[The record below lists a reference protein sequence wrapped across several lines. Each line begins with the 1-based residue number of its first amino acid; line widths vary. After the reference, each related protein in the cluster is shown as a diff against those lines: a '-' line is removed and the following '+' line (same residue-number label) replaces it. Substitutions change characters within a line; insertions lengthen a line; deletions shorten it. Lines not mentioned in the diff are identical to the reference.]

1 MSYSV
6 KRPRC
11 KQFFRV
17 MRITTLLLFVFI
29 FCMHA
34 ENSSSQNVNVTIKRS
49 NTELENVLNDI
60 EKQTDYLF
68 IYNKFVNVDR
78 KVSVNL
84 KKASLEEVL
93 ANLFAGTDVKYSV
106 DGSYI
111 LLSAG
116 GTTTT
121 ISLSAQQGK
130 MVSGVITDING
141 EPIIG
146 ANVIEKDSESVGTV
160 TDVDGKFTLALD
172 KPAATLVVSYIGYLT
187 KEVPVGSQS
196 VLKIILSEDT
206 QNLEEVVV
214 IGYGSVKKSD
224 LTGAV
229 GSIQVDKVQ
238 GISVKS
244 VDQMLQ
250 GRTSGL
256 YMVQNSGMPGASST
270 VRIRGGNSIS
280 GGNEPLY
287 IIDGMPVYPS
297 ADASQTALSPLNS
310 IPTSDIE
317 SIEVLKDASAAA
329 IYGSRGSNGVVLVTT
344 KKGTSDKLSVS
355 YDGYVGVQNVSKK
368 LDMMNAYEY
377 AEFVKDARNNA
388 YLSKVPGASAS
399 DPNSVRPK
407 GYMQIATDLFPYLEG
422 VKGLTDTDWQDAIF
436 RTAMTTGHNIS
447 LSGKSNSVNYFV
459 SGNYMKKEGTI
470 IGSDFEKFG
479 GRLNLSGQ
487 HKRLKFGVNFAPSYS
502 VSNSVDASGAGGI
515 VQSALMMPP
524 TFPVYNADGSYNFQ
538 GNGYWRIGTDYEH
551 NEVMNPV
558 AMARLQSNV
567 TDRMSI
573 TGKAYAELELMKGL
587 SYKLSL
593 GGDYYGAHNDKYRQS
608 GLPLKGKD
616 YYDSPSNPIGYSSSS
631 FFFNWLVENQLTY
644 TTTINKKHNI
654 TAILVQSA
662 QKETKKTD
670 NVTAT
675 DYPNDYIQTVNGG
688 TVTKG
693 GSDKTQ
699 WSIASYLARV
709 QYNYEGRY
717 MLSAAIRTDGSSRFG
732 KNNRWGYFPS
742 ASAAW
747 RISDEKFFKNIKEL
761 SFVNDMKIR
770 ASYGVTGNFEIGNYD
785 HLATMSTDNYILG
798 TNGGLLHYGYKP
810 DNIKRDDLSWE
821 KNQMINA
828 GIDLQMF
835 DGYIGFSVD
844 YYNTNTSNMLLYVPV
859 PLLTGYST
867 SLQNLG
873 KVNNR
878 GWELALTSQHTFTNG
893 FGYSFNANYAKN
905 TNEVKELGPGN
916 APIISSGSVGH
927 AYYITEVGKPIGNYY
942 LLVQDGIFAT
952 EEDLKKYPHFDNTE
966 VGDFRFVDVDGDG
979 KLDLDKDRTICG
991 NYMPKFTY
999 GFGGKLW
1006 YAGFD
1011 MDFNFQGVYGNKIL
1025 NLNKRYLD
1033 NMEGNTNG
1041 TKIALDRWKSPENP
1055 GSGSVNKAN
1064 RKQTGYNS
1072 RTSTWHLESGSYL
1085 RLQNLS
1091 LGYTLPRALTQKFK
1105 VEKMRVYVSGQNLF
1119 TITNYS
1125 GYNPEVNARPSKNLT
1140 PGEDYGTYPL
1150 ARTYMFGLNLTL

>member
-1 MSYSV
+1 MAVFAQTVSFGSNKV
-6 KRPRC
+6 
-11 KQFFRV
+11 
-17 MRITTLLLFVFI
+17 TLKSAFEKIEQSSKYKV
-29 FCMHA
+29 A
-34 ENSSSQNVNVTIKRS
+34 YNSSQLDANRTVTLTKKS
-49 NTELENVLNDI
+49 DDVFGMLNQLLKGTNCTYELEGNYIVIKSQHKGKAQSHGKKIKVKGVVKDETGEPVI
-60 EKQTDYLF
+60 GATVMEKG
-68 IYNKFVNVDR
+68 
-78 KVSVNL
+78 S
-84 KKASLEEVL
+84 
-93 ANLFAGTDVKYSV
+93 ANN
-106 DGSYI
+106 
-111 LLSAG
+111 
-116 GTTTT
+116 
-121 ISLSAQQGK
+121 
-130 MVSGVITDING
+130 GVITDLDGNYT
-141 EPIIG
+141 
-146 ANVIEKDSESVGTV
+146 IEIAS
-160 TDVDGKFTLALD
+160 DGLLA
-172 KPAATLVVSYIGYLT
+172 VSYIGC
-187 KEVPVGSQS
+187 KDQEIKVNGREVINVNLADDNK
-196 VLKIILSEDT
+196 VLD
-206 QNLEEVVV
+206 EVVV
-214 IGYGSVKKSD
+214 VGYGVQKKRDVSTAVSSVKAEALANNPASD
-224 LTGAV
+224 FRQALAG
-229 GSIQVDKVQ
+229 K
-238 GISVKS
+238 
-244 VDQMLQ
+244 
-250 GRTSGL
+250 
-256 YMVQNSGMPGASST
+256 MPGVQVTVPSGDPEGSVSIRVRGVST
-270 VRIRGGNSIS
+270 VNAGSD
-280 GGNEPLY
+280 PLY
-287 IIDGMPVYPS
+287 VVDGVPMERGF
-297 ADASQTALSPLNS
+297 ANLN
-310 IPTSDIE
+310 TNDIE
-317 SIEVLKDASAAA
+317 SVEVLKDASAAA

-344 KKGTSDKLSVS
+344 KKGTSDKLSIS
-355 YDGYVGVQNVSKK
+355 YDGYVGIQNVSKK

-377 AEFVKDARNNA
+377 AEFVKDARDNA
-388 YLSKVPGASAS
+388 YLSKVPGGSAS

-407 GYMQIATDLFPYLEG
+407 GNMQIAADFFPYLQG

-436 RTAMTTGHNIS
+436 RTAMTTGHNVS
-447 LSGKSNSVNYFV
+447 LSGKSNSINYFV

-470 IGSDFEKFG
+470 IGSDFEKYG

-502 VSNSVDASGAGGI
+502 VSNTVDASGAGGI

-524 TFPVYNADGSYNFQ
+524 IFPVYNADGSYNYQ
-538 GNGYWRIGTDYEH
+538 GNGYLRIGTDYEH
-551 NEVMNPV
+551 NEVLNPV

-573 TGKAYAELELMKGL
+573 TGKVYAELELMKGL

-608 GLPLKGKD
+608 SLPLKGKD
-616 YYDSPSNPIGYSSSS
+616 YYDSPSNPVGYSSSS

-742 ASAAW
+742 ASVAW
-747 RISDEKFFKNIKEL
+747 RISDEQFFKNVKEL
-761 SFVNDMKIR
+761 SFINDMKIR

-798 TNGGLLHYGYKP
+798 ANGGLLQYGYKP

-867 SLQNLG
+867 SLQNIG

-878 GWELALTSQHTFTNG
+878 GWELALTSQHTFANG

-916 APIISSGSVGH
+916 APIISTGSVGH
-927 AYYITEVGKPIGNYY
+927 AFYKTEVGKPIGNYY

-952 EEDLKKYPHFDNTE
+952 AEDLKKYPHFDNTE

-1041 TKIALDRWKSPENP
+1041 TKIALDRWRSPENP

-1105 VEKMRVYVSGQNLF
+1105 VEKLRVYVSGQNLF
-1119 TITNYS
+1119 TITDYS

>member
-1 MSYSV
+1 MLLYFCGSSIYAQV
-6 KRPRC
+6 KDKLVTISFKNIPLSEAMARIE
-11 KQFFRV
+11 KESGYTFFYDATQV
-17 MRITTLLLFVFI
+17 NSNQKVSLNVS
-29 FCMHA
+29 
-34 ENSSSQNVNVTIKRS
+34 NSSIAEAVKTMLKHTGIQFEITNTQIALIGKKTKKTTGKPIVVRGTVLDENNEPVIGANVVV
-49 NTELENVLNDI
+49 E
-60 EKQTDYLF
+60 
-68 IYNKFVNVDR
+68 
-78 KVSVNL
+78 
-84 KKASLEEVL
+84 
-93 ANLFAGTDVKYSV
+93 
-106 DGSYI
+106 
-111 LLSAG
+111 
-116 GTTTT
+116 GTTT
-121 ISLSAQQGK
+121 
-130 MVSGVITDING
+130 GVITDFNG
-141 EPIIG
+141 EYSLEAPEG
-146 ANVIEKDSESVGTV
+146 ANLQI
-160 TDVDGKFTLALD
+160 
-172 KPAATLVVSYIGYLT
+172 SYIGYTSQTVKAGNKSAVIKL
-187 KEVPVGSQS
+187 KEDSQM
-196 VLKIILSEDT
+196 LS
-206 QNLEEVVV
+206 EVVV
-214 IGYGSVKKSD
+214 VGYGVQKKRDVSTAVSSVKAEALANNPSTDFRQALAGK
-224 LTGAV
+224 
-229 GSIQVDKVQ
+229 
-238 GISVKS
+238 
-244 VDQMLQ
+244 
-250 GRTSGL
+250 
-256 YMVQNSGMPGASST
+256 MPGVQVTVPSGDPEGSVSIRVRGVST
-270 VRIRGGNSIS
+270 VNAGSD
-280 GGNEPLY
+280 PLY
-287 IIDGMPVYPS
+287 VVDGVPMERGF
-297 ADASQTALSPLNS
+297 ANLN
-310 IPTSDIE
+310 TNDIE
-317 SIEVLKDASAAA
+317 SVEVLKDASAAA

-479 GRLNLSGQ
+479 ARMNLSGQ

-616 YYDSPSNPIGYSSSS
+616 YYDSPSNPTGYSSSS

-747 RISDEKFFKNIKEL
+747 RISDEKFFKNVKEL

-798 TNGGLLHYGYKP
+798 TNGGFLQYGYKP

-878 GWELALTSQHTFTNG
+878 GWELALTSQHTFANG

-916 APIISSGSVGH
+916 APIISSGSVAH

>member
-1 MSYSV
+1 MAVFAQTVSFGSNKV
-6 KRPRC
+6 
-11 KQFFRV
+11 
-17 MRITTLLLFVFI
+17 TLKSAFEKIEQSSKYKV
-29 FCMHA
+29 A
-34 ENSSSQNVNVTIKRS
+34 YNSSQLDANRTVTLTKKS
-49 NTELENVLNDI
+49 DDVFGMLNQLLKGTNCTYELEGNYIVIKSQHKGKAQSHGKKIKVKGVVKDETGEPVI
-60 EKQTDYLF
+60 GATVMEKG
-68 IYNKFVNVDR
+68 
-78 KVSVNL
+78 S
-84 KKASLEEVL
+84 
-93 ANLFAGTDVKYSV
+93 ANN
-106 DGSYI
+106 
-111 LLSAG
+111 
-116 GTTTT
+116 
-121 ISLSAQQGK
+121 
-130 MVSGVITDING
+130 GVITDIDDNYT
-141 EPIIG
+141 
-146 ANVIEKDSESVGTV
+146 IEIAS
-160 TDVDGKFTLALD
+160 DGLLA
-172 KPAATLVVSYIGYLT
+172 VSYIGC
-187 KEVPVGSQS
+187 KDQEIKVNGREVINVNLADDNK
-196 VLKIILSEDT
+196 VLD
-206 QNLEEVVV
+206 EVVV
-214 IGYGSVKKSD
+214 VGYGVQKKRDVSTAVSSVKAEALANNPSTDFRQALAGK
-224 LTGAV
+224 
-229 GSIQVDKVQ
+229 
-238 GISVKS
+238 
-244 VDQMLQ
+244 
-250 GRTSGL
+250 
-256 YMVQNSGMPGASST
+256 MPGVQVTVPSGDPEGSVSIRVRGVST
-270 VRIRGGNSIS
+270 VNAGSD
-280 GGNEPLY
+280 PLY
-287 IIDGMPVYPS
+287 VVDGVPMERGF
-297 ADASQTALSPLNS
+297 ANLN
-310 IPTSDIE
+310 TNDIE
-317 SIEVLKDASAAA
+317 SVEVLKDASAAA

-344 KKGTSDKLSVS
+344 KKGTSDKLSIS
-355 YDGYVGVQNVSKK
+355 YDGYVGIQNVSKK

-377 AEFVKDARNNA
+377 AEFVKDARDNA
-388 YLSKVPGASAS
+388 YLSKVPGGSAS

-407 GYMQIATDLFPYLEG
+407 GNMQIAADFFPYLQG

-436 RTAMTTGHNIS
+436 RTAMTTGHNVS
-447 LSGKSNSVNYFV
+447 LSGKSNSINYFV

-470 IGSDFEKFG
+470 IGSDFEKYG

-502 VSNSVDASGAGGI
+502 VSNTVDASGAGGI

-524 TFPVYNADGSYNFQ
+524 IFPVYNADGSYNYQ
-538 GNGYWRIGTDYEH
+538 GNGYLRIGTDYEH
-551 NEVMNPV
+551 NEVLNPV

-573 TGKAYAELELMKGL
+573 TGKVYAELELMKGL

-608 GLPLKGKD
+608 SLPLKGKD
-616 YYDSPSNPIGYSSSS
+616 YYDSPSNPVGYSSSS

-742 ASAAW
+742 ASVAW
-747 RISDEKFFKNIKEL
+747 RISDEQFFKNVKEL
-761 SFVNDMKIR
+761 SFINDMKIR

-798 TNGGLLHYGYKP
+798 ANGGLLQYGYKP

-867 SLQNLG
+867 SLQNIG

-878 GWELALTSQHTFTNG
+878 GWELALTSQHTFANG

-916 APIISSGSVGH
+916 APIISTGSVGH
-927 AYYITEVGKPIGNYY
+927 AFYKTEVGKPIGNYY

-952 EEDLKKYPHFDNTE
+952 VEDLKKYPHFDNTE

-1041 TKIALDRWKSPENP
+1041 TKIALDRWRSPENP

-1105 VEKMRVYVSGQNLF
+1105 VEKLRVYVSGQNLF
-1119 TITNYS
+1119 TITDYS

>member
-1 MSYSV
+1 MAVFAQTVSFGSNKV
-6 KRPRC
+6 
-11 KQFFRV
+11 
-17 MRITTLLLFVFI
+17 TLKSAFEKIEQSSKYKV
-29 FCMHA
+29 A
-34 ENSSSQNVNVTIKRS
+34 YNSSQLDANRTVTLTKKS
-49 NTELENVLNDI
+49 DDVFGMLNQLLKGTNCTYELEGNYIVIKSQHKGKAQSHGKKIKVKGVVKDETGEPVI
-60 EKQTDYLF
+60 GATVMEKG
-68 IYNKFVNVDR
+68 
-78 KVSVNL
+78 S
-84 KKASLEEVL
+84 
-93 ANLFAGTDVKYSV
+93 ANN
-106 DGSYI
+106 
-111 LLSAG
+111 
-116 GTTTT
+116 
-121 ISLSAQQGK
+121 
-130 MVSGVITDING
+130 GVITDIDGNYT
-141 EPIIG
+141 
-146 ANVIEKDSESVGTV
+146 IEIAS
-160 TDVDGKFTLALD
+160 DGLLA
-172 KPAATLVVSYIGYLT
+172 VSYIGC
-187 KEVPVGSQS
+187 KDQEIKVNGREVINVNLADDNK
-196 VLKIILSEDT
+196 VLD
-206 QNLEEVVV
+206 EVVV
-214 IGYGSVKKSD
+214 VGYGVQKKRDVSTAVSSVKAEALANNPSTDFRQALAGK
-224 LTGAV
+224 
-229 GSIQVDKVQ
+229 
-238 GISVKS
+238 
-244 VDQMLQ
+244 
-250 GRTSGL
+250 
-256 YMVQNSGMPGASST
+256 MPGVQVTVPSGDPEGSVSIRVRGVST
-270 VRIRGGNSIS
+270 VNAGSD
-280 GGNEPLY
+280 PLY
-287 IIDGMPVYPS
+287 VVDGVPMERGF
-297 ADASQTALSPLNS
+297 ANLN
-310 IPTSDIE
+310 TNDIE
-317 SIEVLKDASAAA
+317 SVEVLKDASAAA

-344 KKGTSDKLSVS
+344 KKGTSDKLSIS

-377 AEFVKDARNNA
+377 AEFVKDARDNA
-388 YLSKVPGASAS
+388 YLSKVPGGSAS

-407 GYMQIATDLFPYLEG
+407 GNMQIAADFFPYLQG

-436 RTAMTTGHNIS
+436 RTAMTTGHNVS
-447 LSGKSNSVNYFV
+447 LSGKSNSINYFV

-470 IGSDFEKFG
+470 IGSDFEKYG

-502 VSNSVDASGAGGI
+502 VSNTVDASGAGGI

-524 TFPVYNADGSYNFQ
+524 IFPVYNADGSYNYQ
-538 GNGYWRIGTDYEH
+538 GNGYLRIGTDYEH
-551 NEVMNPV
+551 NEVLNPV

-573 TGKAYAELELMKGL
+573 TGKVYAELELMKGL

-608 GLPLKGKD
+608 SLPLKGKD
-616 YYDSPSNPIGYSSSS
+616 YYDSPSNPVGYSSSS

-742 ASAAW
+742 ASVAW
-747 RISDEKFFKNIKEL
+747 RISDEQFFKNVKEL
-761 SFVNDMKIR
+761 SFINDMKIR

-798 TNGGLLHYGYKP
+798 ANGGLLQYGYKP

-867 SLQNLG
+867 SLQNIG

-878 GWELALTSQHTFTNG
+878 GWELALTSQHTFANG

-916 APIISSGSVGH
+916 APIISTGSVGH
-927 AYYITEVGKPIGNYY
+927 AFYKTEVGKPIGNYY

-952 EEDLKKYPHFDNTE
+952 AEDLKKYPHFDNTE

-1041 TKIALDRWKSPENP
+1041 TKIALDRWRSPESS

-1105 VEKMRVYVSGQNLF
+1105 VEKLRVYVSGQNLF
-1119 TITNYS
+1119 TITDYS

>member
-1 MSYSV
+1 MAVFAQTVSFGSNKV
-6 KRPRC
+6 
-11 KQFFRV
+11 
-17 MRITTLLLFVFI
+17 TLKSAFEKIEQSSKYKV
-29 FCMHA
+29 A
-34 ENSSSQNVNVTIKRS
+34 YNSSQLDANRTVTLTKKS
-49 NTELENVLNDI
+49 DDVFGMLNQLLKGTNCTYELEGNYIIIKSQHKGKAQSHGKKIKVKGVVKDETGEPVI
-60 EKQTDYLF
+60 GATVMEKG
-68 IYNKFVNVDR
+68 
-78 KVSVNL
+78 S
-84 KKASLEEVL
+84 
-93 ANLFAGTDVKYSV
+93 ANN
-106 DGSYI
+106 
-111 LLSAG
+111 
-116 GTTTT
+116 
-121 ISLSAQQGK
+121 
-130 MVSGVITDING
+130 GVITDIDGNYT
-141 EPIIG
+141 
-146 ANVIEKDSESVGTV
+146 IEIAS
-160 TDVDGKFTLALD
+160 DGLLA
-172 KPAATLVVSYIGYLT
+172 VSYIGC
-187 KEVPVGSQS
+187 KDQEIKVNGREVINVNLADDNK
-196 VLKIILSEDT
+196 VLD
-206 QNLEEVVV
+206 EVVV
-214 IGYGSVKKSD
+214 VGYGVQKKRDVSTAVSSVKAEALANNPSTDFRQALAGK
-224 LTGAV
+224 
-229 GSIQVDKVQ
+229 
-238 GISVKS
+238 
-244 VDQMLQ
+244 
-250 GRTSGL
+250 
-256 YMVQNSGMPGASST
+256 MPGVQVTVPSGDPEGSVSIRVRGVST
-270 VRIRGGNSIS
+270 VNAGSD
-280 GGNEPLY
+280 PLY
-287 IIDGMPVYPS
+287 VVDGVPMERGF
-297 ADASQTALSPLNS
+297 ANLN
-310 IPTSDIE
+310 TNDIE
-317 SIEVLKDASAAA
+317 SVEVLKDASAAA

-344 KKGTSDKLSVS
+344 KKGTSDKLSIS
-355 YDGYVGVQNVSKK
+355 YDGYVGIQNVSKK

-377 AEFVKDARNNA
+377 AEFVKDARDNA
-388 YLSKVPGASAS
+388 YLSKVPGGSAS

-407 GYMQIATDLFPYLEG
+407 GNMQIAADFFPYLQG

-436 RTAMTTGHNIS
+436 RTAMTTGHNVS
-447 LSGKSNSVNYFV
+447 LSGKSNSINYFV

-470 IGSDFEKFG
+470 IGSDFEKYG

-502 VSNSVDASGAGGI
+502 VSNTVDASGAGGI

-524 TFPVYNADGSYNFQ
+524 IFPVYNADGSYNYQ
-538 GNGYWRIGTDYEH
+538 GNGYLRIGTDYEH
-551 NEVMNPV
+551 NEVLNPV

-573 TGKAYAELELMKGL
+573 TGKVYAELELMKGL

-608 GLPLKGKD
+608 SLPLKGKD
-616 YYDSPSNPIGYSSSS
+616 YYDSPSNPVGYSSSS

-747 RISDEKFFKNIKEL
+747 RISDEQFFKNVKEL
-761 SFVNDMKIR
+761 SFINDMKIR

-785 HLATMSTDNYILG
+785 HLATMSIDNYILG
-798 TNGGLLHYGYKP
+798 NGLAYGYKP

-867 SLQNLG
+867 SLQNIG

-878 GWELALTSQHTFTNG
+878 GWELALTSQHTFANG

-916 APIISSGSVGH
+916 ASIISTGSVNH
-927 AYYITEVGKPIGNYY
+927 AFYKTEVGKPIGNYY

-952 EEDLKKYPHFDNTE
+952 AEDLKKYPHFDNTE

-1041 TKIALDRWKSPENP
+1041 TKIALDRWRSPENP

-1105 VEKMRVYVSGQNLF
+1105 VEKLRVYVSGQNLF
-1119 TITNYS
+1119 TITDYS
-1125 GYNPEVNARPSKNLT
+1125 GYNPEVNARPSQNLT

>member
-1 MSYSV
+1 MNL
-6 KRPRC
+6 KRISASC
-11 KQFFRV
+11 FS
-17 MRITTLLLFVFI
+17 LLLASQMCVSAQTISFSSNKVKLKSAFEKI
-29 FCMHA
+29 EQA
-34 ENSSSQNVNVTIKRS
+34 TQYKVAYNSSQFDANRTATLTKRS
-49 NTELENVLNDI
+49 DDVFGMMAQLLKNTQCTYELQGNYIVI
-60 EKQTDYLF
+60 KPQQ
-68 IYNKFVNVDR
+68 K
-78 KVSVNL
+78 S
-84 KKASLEEVL
+84 KAS
-93 ANLFAGTDVKYSV
+93 ANGKKIKVHGIIKDEMGEPVIGATVKEK
-106 DGSYI
+106 GNP
-111 LLSAG
+111 G
-116 GTTTT
+116 N
-121 ISLSAQQGK
+121 
-130 MVSGVITDING
+130 GVATDIDGNYT
-141 EPIIG
+141 
-146 ANVIEKDSESVGTV
+146 IEIPA
-160 TDVDGKFTLALD
+160 DGMLA
-172 KPAATLVVSYIGYLT
+172 VSYIGC
-187 KEVPVGSQS
+187 KDQDVKVNGREVINVNLADDNK
-196 VLKIILSEDT
+196 VLD
-206 QNLEEVVV
+206 EVVV
-214 IGYGSVKKSD
+214 VGYGVQKKRDVSTAVSSVKADALANNPSTDFRQALAGKMPGVQVTVPSGD
-224 LTGAV
+224 PE
-229 GSIQVDKVQ
+229 GSVSIRVR
-238 GISVKS
+238 GIS
-244 VDQMLQ
+244 
-250 GRTSGL
+250 
-256 YMVQNSGMPGASST
+256 T
-270 VRIRGGNSIS
+270 VNAGSD
-280 GGNEPLY
+280 PLY
-287 IIDGMPVYPS
+287 VVDGVPMERGF
-297 ADASQTALSPLNS
+297 ANLN
-310 IPTSDIE
+310 TNDIE
-317 SIEVLKDASAAA
+317 SVEVLKDASAAA

-355 YDGYVGVQNVSKK
+355 YDGYVGVQSVSKK

-377 AEFVKDARNNA
+377 AEFVRDGHNNA
-388 YLSKVPGASAS
+388 YLSEVPGASVN

-407 GYMQIATDLFPYLEG
+407 GYQQIPTDLYPYLEG
-422 VKGLTDTDWQDAIF
+422 VQGLTDTDWQDAIF
-436 RTAMTTGHNIS
+436 RNAITTGHNIS
-447 LSGKSNSVNYFV
+447 VSGKTNSINYFV
-459 SGNYMKKEGTI
+459 SGNYMKKEGII
-470 IGSDFEKFG
+470 IGSDFEKYG

-502 VSNSVDASGAGGI
+502 TSNSVDASGAGGI

-524 TFPVYNADGSYNFQ
+524 IFPVYNADGSYNFQ
-538 GNGYWRIGTDYEH
+538 GNGYWRIGTDYQH
-551 NEVMNPV
+551 NEILNPV

-573 TGKAYAELELMKGL
+573 TGKVYAELELYKGL

-608 GLPLKGKD
+608 SLPLKGKD
-616 YYDSPSNPIGYSSSS
+616 YYDSPSNPEGYSSSS
-631 FFFNWLVENQLTY
+631 FYFNWLIENQLTY

-717 MLSAAIRTDGSSRFG
+717 MLSAAIRADGSSRFG

-742 ASAAW
+742 ASVAW
-747 RISDEKFFKNIKEL
+747 RISDEKFFKNVKAL
-761 SFVNDMKIR
+761 SFINDMKIR
-770 ASYGVTGNFEIGNYD
+770 ASYGVTGNFEIGNYE

-798 TNGGLLHYGYKP
+798 TNGGSLVYGYKP

-821 KNQMINA
+821 KNQMVNA
-828 GIDLQMF
+828 GIDVQMF
-835 DGYIGFSVD
+835 DGYLGFSVD

-859 PLLTGYST
+859 PLVTGYST
-867 SLQNLG
+867 SLQNIG

-878 GWELALTSQHTFTNG
+878 GWEIALTSQHTFANG

-916 APIISSGSVGH
+916 ASIISSGSVSH
-927 AYYITEVGKPIGNYY
+927 AYYITEVGKPIGSYY
-942 LLVQDGIFAT
+942 LLVQDGIFET
-952 EEDLKKYPHFDNTE
+952 EEDLKKYPHFENTK

-979 KLDLDKDRTICG
+979 KLDLDKDRTVCG

-1025 NLNKRYLD
+1025 NLNKRYID
-1033 NMEGNTNG
+1033 NMEGNVNG
-1041 TKIALDRWKSPENP
+1041 TKVALDRWRSETDP
-1055 GSGSVNKAN
+1055 GNGTVNKAN
-1064 RKQTGYNS
+1064 RKQTGYNG

-1091 LGYTLPRALTQKFK
+1091 IGYTLPRTFTQKFK
-1105 VEKMRVYVSGQNLF
+1105 VEKLRVYVSGQNLF

-1125 GYNPEVNARPSKNLT
+1125 GYNPEVNARPSANLT

-1150 ARTYMFGLNLTL
+1150 ARTYMFGLNLTI

>member
-1 MSYSV
+1 MNL
-6 KRPRC
+6 KRISASC
-11 KQFFRV
+11 FC
-17 MRITTLLLFVFI
+17 LLL
-29 FCMHA
+29 
-34 ENSSSQNVNVTIKRS
+34 
-49 NTELENVLNDI
+49 
-60 EKQTDYLF
+60 
-68 IYNKFVNVDR
+68 
-78 KVSVNL
+78 
-84 KKASLEEVL
+84 
-93 ANLFAGTDVKYSV
+93 AGQMT
-106 DGSYI
+106 
-111 LLSAG
+111 
-116 GTTTT
+116 
-121 ISLSAQQGK
+121 LSAQNVSFGSNKVTLKSAFEKIEQASKYKIAYNSSQLDANRTVTLTKKSDDVFGMLSQLLKGTNCTYELDGNYIIVKPQAKGK
-130 MVSGVITDING
+130 SQAHGKKIKVRGVVKDDMG
-141 EPIIG
+141 EPVIG
-146 ANVIEKDSESVGTV
+146 ATVMEKGSTNNGVV
-160 TDVDGKFTLALD
+160 TDMDGNYTIEIPSDGMLA
-172 KPAATLVVSYIGYLT
+172 VSYIGC
-187 KEVPVGSQS
+187 KDQDIKVNGREVINVNLADDNK
-196 VLKIILSEDT
+196 VLD
-206 QNLEEVVV
+206 EVVV
-214 IGYGSVKKSD
+214 VGYGVQKKRDVSTAVSSVKAEALANNPSTDFRQALAGK
-224 LTGAV
+224 
-229 GSIQVDKVQ
+229 
-238 GISVKS
+238 
-244 VDQMLQ
+244 
-250 GRTSGL
+250 
-256 YMVQNSGMPGASST
+256 MPGVQVTVPSGDPEGSVSIRVRGVST
-270 VRIRGGNSIS
+270 VNAGSD
-280 GGNEPLY
+280 PLY
-287 IIDGMPVYPS
+287 VVDGVPMERGF
-297 ADASQTALSPLNS
+297 ANLN
-310 IPTSDIE
+310 TNDIE
-317 SIEVLKDASAAA
+317 SVEVLKDASAAA

-344 KKGTSDKLSVS
+344 KKGTSDKLSIS
-355 YDGYVGVQNVSKK
+355 YDGYVGIQNVSKK

-377 AEFVKDARNNA
+377 AEFVKDARDNA
-388 YLSKVPGASAS
+388 YLSKVPGGSAS

-407 GYMQIATDLFPYLEG
+407 GNMQIAADFFPYLQG

-436 RTAMTTGHNIS
+436 RTAMTTGHNVS
-447 LSGKSNSVNYFV
+447 LSGKSNSINYFV

-470 IGSDFEKFG
+470 IGSDFEKYG

-502 VSNSVDASGAGGI
+502 VSNTVDASGAGGI

-524 TFPVYNADGSYNFQ
+524 IFPVYNADGSYNYQ
-538 GNGYWRIGTDYEH
+538 GNGYLRIGTDYEH
-551 NEVMNPV
+551 NEVLNPV

-573 TGKAYAELELMKGL
+573 TGKVYAELELMKGL

-608 GLPLKGKD
+608 SLPLKGKD
-616 YYDSPSNPIGYSSSS
+616 YYDSPSNPVGYSSSS

-747 RISDEKFFKNIKEL
+747 RISDEQFFKNVKEL
-761 SFVNDMKIR
+761 SFINDMKIR

-798 TNGGLLHYGYKP
+798 ANGGLLQYGYKP

-867 SLQNLG
+867 SLQNIG

-878 GWELALTSQHTFTNG
+878 GWELALTSQHTFANG

-916 APIISSGSVGH
+916 APIISTGSVGH
-927 AYYITEVGKPIGNYY
+927 AFYKTEVGKPIGNYY

-952 EEDLKKYPHFDNTE
+952 AEDLKKYPHFDNTE

-1011 MDFNFQGVYGNKIL
+1011 MDFNF
-1025 NLNKRYLD
+1025 
-1033 NMEGNTNG
+1033 
-1041 TKIALDRWKSPENP
+1041 
-1055 GSGSVNKAN
+1055 
-1064 RKQTGYNS
+1064 
-1072 RTSTWHLESGSYL
+1072 
-1085 RLQNLS
+1085 
-1091 LGYTLPRALTQKFK
+1091 
-1105 VEKMRVYVSGQNLF
+1105 
-1119 TITNYS
+1119 
-1125 GYNPEVNARPSKNLT
+1125 
-1140 PGEDYGTYPL
+1140 
-1150 ARTYMFGLNLTL
+1150 

>member
-1 MSYSV
+1 MAVFAQTVSFGSNKV
-6 KRPRC
+6 
-11 KQFFRV
+11 
-17 MRITTLLLFVFI
+17 TLKSAFEKIEQSSKYKV
-29 FCMHA
+29 A
-34 ENSSSQNVNVTIKRS
+34 YNSSQLDANRTVTLTKKS
-49 NTELENVLNDI
+49 DDVFGMLNQLLKGTNCTYELEGNYIVIKSQHKGKAQSHGKKIKVKGVVKDETGEPVI
-60 EKQTDYLF
+60 GATVMEKG
-68 IYNKFVNVDR
+68 
-78 KVSVNL
+78 S
-84 KKASLEEVL
+84 
-93 ANLFAGTDVKYSV
+93 ANN
-106 DGSYI
+106 
-111 LLSAG
+111 
-116 GTTTT
+116 
-121 ISLSAQQGK
+121 
-130 MVSGVITDING
+130 GVITDIDGNYT
-141 EPIIG
+141 
-146 ANVIEKDSESVGTV
+146 IEIAS
-160 TDVDGKFTLALD
+160 DGLLA
-172 KPAATLVVSYIGYLT
+172 VSYIGC
-187 KEVPVGSQS
+187 KDQEIKVNGREVINVNLADDNK
-196 VLKIILSEDT
+196 VLD
-206 QNLEEVVV
+206 EVVV
-214 IGYGSVKKSD
+214 VGYGVQKKRDVSTAVSSVKAEALANNPSTDFRQALAGK
-224 LTGAV
+224 
-229 GSIQVDKVQ
+229 
-238 GISVKS
+238 
-244 VDQMLQ
+244 
-250 GRTSGL
+250 
-256 YMVQNSGMPGASST
+256 MPGVQVTVPSGDPEGSVSIRVRGVST
-270 VRIRGGNSIS
+270 VNAGSD
-280 GGNEPLY
+280 PLY
-287 IIDGMPVYPS
+287 VVDGVPMERGF
-297 ADASQTALSPLNS
+297 ANLN
-310 IPTSDIE
+310 TNDIE
-317 SIEVLKDASAAA
+317 SVEVLKDASAAA
-329 IYGSRGSNGVVLVTT
+329 IYGSRGTNGVVLVTT
-344 KKGTSDKLSVS
+344 KKGTSDKLSIS
-355 YDGYVGVQNVSKK
+355 YDGYVGIQNVSKK

-377 AEFVKDARNNA
+377 AEFVKDARDNA
-388 YLSKVPGASAS
+388 YLSKVPGGSAS

-407 GYMQIATDLFPYLEG
+407 GNMQIAADFFPYLQG

-436 RTAMTTGHNIS
+436 RTAMTTGHNVS
-447 LSGKSNSVNYFV
+447 LSGKSNSINYFV

-470 IGSDFEKFG
+470 IGSDFEKYG

-502 VSNSVDASGAGGI
+502 VSNTVDASGASGI

-524 TFPVYNADGSYNFQ
+524 IFPVYNADGSYNYQ
-538 GNGYWRIGTDYEH
+538 GNGYLRIGTDYEH
-551 NEVMNPV
+551 NEVLNPV

-573 TGKAYAELELMKGL
+573 TGKVYAELELMKGL

-608 GLPLKGKD
+608 SLPLKGKD
-616 YYDSPSNPIGYSSSS
+616 YYDSPSNPVGYSSSS

-742 ASAAW
+742 ASVAW
-747 RISDEKFFKNIKEL
+747 RISDEQFFKNVKEL
-761 SFVNDMKIR
+761 SFINDMKIR

-798 TNGGLLHYGYKP
+798 ANGGLLQYGYKP

-867 SLQNLG
+867 SLQNIG

-878 GWELALTSQHTFTNG
+878 GWELALTSQHTFANG

-916 APIISSGSVGH
+916 APIISTGSVGH
-927 AYYITEVGKPIGNYY
+927 AFYKTEVGKPIGNYY

-952 EEDLKKYPHFDNTE
+952 ADDLKKYPHFDNTE

-1041 TKIALDRWKSPENP
+1041 TKIALDRWRSPENP

-1105 VEKMRVYVSGQNLF
+1105 VEKLRVYVSGQNLF
-1119 TITNYS
+1119 TITDYS

>member
-1 MSYSV
+1 MAVFAQTVSFGSNKV
-6 KRPRC
+6 
-11 KQFFRV
+11 
-17 MRITTLLLFVFI
+17 TLKSAFEKIEQSSKYKV
-29 FCMHA
+29 A
-34 ENSSSQNVNVTIKRS
+34 YNSSQLDANRTVTLTKKS
-49 NTELENVLNDI
+49 DDVFGMLNQLLKGTNCTYELEGNYIVIKSQHKGKAQSHGKKIKVKGVVKDETGEPVI
-60 EKQTDYLF
+60 GATVMEKG
-68 IYNKFVNVDR
+68 
-78 KVSVNL
+78 S
-84 KKASLEEVL
+84 
-93 ANLFAGTDVKYSV
+93 ANN
-106 DGSYI
+106 
-111 LLSAG
+111 
-116 GTTTT
+116 
-121 ISLSAQQGK
+121 
-130 MVSGVITDING
+130 GVITDIDGNYT
-141 EPIIG
+141 
-146 ANVIEKDSESVGTV
+146 IEIAS
-160 TDVDGKFTLALD
+160 DGLLA
-172 KPAATLVVSYIGYLT
+172 VSYIGC
-187 KEVPVGSQS
+187 KDQEIKVNGREVINVNLADDNK
-196 VLKIILSEDT
+196 VLD
-206 QNLEEVVV
+206 EVVV
-214 IGYGSVKKSD
+214 GYGVQKKRDVSTAVSSVKAEALANNPSTDFRQALAGK
-224 LTGAV
+224 
-229 GSIQVDKVQ
+229 
-238 GISVKS
+238 
-244 VDQMLQ
+244 
-250 GRTSGL
+250 
-256 YMVQNSGMPGASST
+256 MPGVQVTVPSGDPEGSVSIRVRGVST
-270 VRIRGGNSIS
+270 VNAGSD
-280 GGNEPLY
+280 PLY
-287 IIDGMPVYPS
+287 VVDGVPMERGF
-297 ADASQTALSPLNS
+297 ANLN
-310 IPTSDIE
+310 TNDIE
-317 SIEVLKDASAAA
+317 SVEVLKDASAAA

-344 KKGTSDKLSVS
+344 KKGTSDKLSIS
-355 YDGYVGVQNVSKK
+355 YDGYVGIQNVSKK

-377 AEFVKDARNNA
+377 AEFVKDARDNA
-388 YLSKVPGASAS
+388 YLSKVPGGLAS

-407 GYMQIATDLFPYLEG
+407 GNMQIAADFFPYLQG

-436 RTAMTTGHNIS
+436 RTAMTTGHNVS
-447 LSGKSNSVNYFV
+447 LSGKSNSINYFV

-470 IGSDFEKFG
+470 IGSDFEKYG

-502 VSNSVDASGAGGI
+502 VSNTVDASGAGGI

-524 TFPVYNADGSYNFQ
+524 IFPVYNADGSYNYQ
-538 GNGYWRIGTDYEH
+538 GNGYLRIGTDYEH
-551 NEVMNPV
+551 NEVLNPV

-573 TGKAYAELELMKGL
+573 TGKVYAELELMKGL

-608 GLPLKGKD
+608 SLPLKGKD
-616 YYDSPSNPIGYSSSS
+616 YYDSPSNPVGYSSSS

-742 ASAAW
+742 ASVAW
-747 RISDEKFFKNIKEL
+747 RISDEQFFKNVKEL
-761 SFVNDMKIR
+761 SFINDMKIR

-798 TNGGLLHYGYKP
+798 ANGGLLQYGYKP

-867 SLQNLG
+867 SLQNIG

-878 GWELALTSQHTFTNG
+878 GWELALTSQHTFANG

-916 APIISSGSVGH
+916 APIISTGSVGH
-927 AYYITEVGKPIGNYY
+927 AFYKTEVGKPIGNYY

-952 EEDLKKYPHFDNTE
+952 AEDLKKYPHFDNTE

-1041 TKIALDRWKSPENP
+1041 TKIALDRWRSPENP

-1105 VEKMRVYVSGQNLF
+1105 VEKLRVYVSGQNLF
-1119 TITNYS
+1119 TITDYS

>member
-1 MSYSV
+1 MNL
-6 KRPRC
+6 KRISASC
-11 KQFFRV
+11 FC
-17 MRITTLLLFVFI
+17 LLLAGQMAVFAQTVSFGSNKVTLKSAFEKI
-29 FCMHA
+29 EQSSKYKVA
-34 ENSSSQNVNVTIKRS
+34 YNSSQLDANRTVTLTKKS
-49 NTELENVLNDI
+49 DDVFGMLNQLLKGTNCTYELEGNYIIIKSQHKGKAQSHGKKIKVKGVVKDETGEPVI
-60 EKQTDYLF
+60 GATVMEKG
-68 IYNKFVNVDR
+68 
-78 KVSVNL
+78 S
-84 KKASLEEVL
+84 
-93 ANLFAGTDVKYSV
+93 ANN
-106 DGSYI
+106 
-111 LLSAG
+111 
-116 GTTTT
+116 
-121 ISLSAQQGK
+121 
-130 MVSGVITDING
+130 GVITDIDGNYT
-141 EPIIG
+141 
-146 ANVIEKDSESVGTV
+146 IEIAS
-160 TDVDGKFTLALD
+160 DGLLA
-172 KPAATLVVSYIGYLT
+172 VSYIGC
-187 KEVPVGSQS
+187 KDQEIKVNGREVINVNLADDNK
-196 VLKIILSEDT
+196 VLD
-206 QNLEEVVV
+206 EVVV
-214 IGYGSVKKSD
+214 VGYGVQKKRDVSTAVSSVKAEALANNPSTDFRQALAGK
-224 LTGAV
+224 
-229 GSIQVDKVQ
+229 
-238 GISVKS
+238 
-244 VDQMLQ
+244 
-250 GRTSGL
+250 
-256 YMVQNSGMPGASST
+256 MPGVQVTVPSGDPEGSVSIRVRGVST
-270 VRIRGGNSIS
+270 VNAGSD
-280 GGNEPLY
+280 PLY
-287 IIDGMPVYPS
+287 VVDGVPMERGF
-297 ADASQTALSPLNS
+297 ANLN
-310 IPTSDIE
+310 TNDIE
-317 SIEVLKDASAAA
+317 SVEVLKDASAAA

-344 KKGTSDKLSVS
+344 KKGTSDKLSIS
-355 YDGYVGVQNVSKK
+355 YDGYVGIQNVSKK

-377 AEFVKDARNNA
+377 AEFVKDARDNA
-388 YLSKVPGASAS
+388 YLSKVPGGSAS

-407 GYMQIATDLFPYLEG
+407 GNMQIAADFFPYLQG

-436 RTAMTTGHNIS
+436 RTAMTTGHNVS
-447 LSGKSNSVNYFV
+447 LSGKSNSINYFV

-470 IGSDFEKFG
+470 IGSDFEKYG

-502 VSNSVDASGAGGI
+502 VSNTVDASGAGGI

-524 TFPVYNADGSYNFQ
+524 IFPVYNADGSYNYQ
-538 GNGYWRIGTDYEH
+538 GNGYLRIGTDYEH
-551 NEVMNPV
+551 NEVLNPV

-573 TGKAYAELELMKGL
+573 TGKVYAELELMKGL

-608 GLPLKGKD
+608 SLPLKGKD
-616 YYDSPSNPIGYSSSS
+616 YYDSPSNPVGYSSSS

-742 ASAAW
+742 ASVAW
-747 RISDEKFFKNIKEL
+747 RISDEQFFKNVKEL
-761 SFVNDMKIR
+761 SFINDMKIR

-798 TNGGLLHYGYKP
+798 ANGGLLQYGYKP

-867 SLQNLG
+867 SLQNIG

-878 GWELALTSQHTFTNG
+878 GWELALTSQHTFANG

-916 APIISSGSVGH
+916 APIISTGSVGH
-927 AYYITEVGKPIGNYY
+927 AFYKTEVGKPIGNYY

-952 EEDLKKYPHFDNTE
+952 VEDLKKYPHFDNTE

-1041 TKIALDRWKSPENP
+1041 TKIALDRWRSPENP

-1105 VEKMRVYVSGQNLF
+1105 VEKLRVYVSGQNLF
-1119 TITNYS
+1119 TITDYS

>member
-1 MSYSV
+1 MAVFAQTVSFGSNKV
-6 KRPRC
+6 
-11 KQFFRV
+11 
-17 MRITTLLLFVFI
+17 TLKSAFEKIEQSSKYKV
-29 FCMHA
+29 A
-34 ENSSSQNVNVTIKRS
+34 YNSSQLDANRTVTLTKKS
-49 NTELENVLNDI
+49 DDVFGMLNQLLKGTNCTYELEGNYIVIKSQHKGKAQSHGKKIKVKGVVKDETGEPVI
-60 EKQTDYLF
+60 GATVMEKG
-68 IYNKFVNVDR
+68 
-78 KVSVNL
+78 S
-84 KKASLEEVL
+84 
-93 ANLFAGTDVKYSV
+93 ANN
-106 DGSYI
+106 
-111 LLSAG
+111 
-116 GTTTT
+116 
-121 ISLSAQQGK
+121 
-130 MVSGVITDING
+130 GVITDLDGNYT
-141 EPIIG
+141 
-146 ANVIEKDSESVGTV
+146 IEIAS
-160 TDVDGKFTLALD
+160 DGLLA
-172 KPAATLVVSYIGYLT
+172 VSYIGC
-187 KEVPVGSQS
+187 KDQEIKVNGREVINVNLADDNK
-196 VLKIILSEDT
+196 VLD
-206 QNLEEVVV
+206 EVVV
-214 IGYGSVKKSD
+214 VGYGVQKKRDVSTAVSSVKAEALANNPASD
-224 LTGAV
+224 FRQALAG
-229 GSIQVDKVQ
+229 K
-238 GISVKS
+238 
-244 VDQMLQ
+244 
-250 GRTSGL
+250 
-256 YMVQNSGMPGASST
+256 MPGVQVTVPSGDPEGSVSIRVRGVST
-270 VRIRGGNSIS
+270 VNAGSD
-280 GGNEPLY
+280 PLY
-287 IIDGMPVYPS
+287 VVDGVPMERGF
-297 ADASQTALSPLNS
+297 ANLN
-310 IPTSDIE
+310 TNDIE
-317 SIEVLKDASAAA
+317 SVEVLKDASAAA

-344 KKGTSDKLSVS
+344 KKGTSDKLSIS
-355 YDGYVGVQNVSKK
+355 YDGYVGIQNVSKK

-377 AEFVKDARNNA
+377 AEFVKDARDNA
-388 YLSKVPGASAS
+388 YLSKVPGGSAS

-407 GYMQIATDLFPYLEG
+407 GNMQIAADFFPYLQG

-436 RTAMTTGHNIS
+436 RTAMTTGHNVS
-447 LSGKSNSVNYFV
+447 LSGKSNSINYFV

-470 IGSDFEKFG
+470 IGSDFEKYG

-502 VSNSVDASGAGGI
+502 VSNTVDASGAGGI

-524 TFPVYNADGSYNFQ
+524 IFPVYNADGSYNYQ
-538 GNGYWRIGTDYEH
+538 GNGYLRIGTDYEH
-551 NEVMNPV
+551 NEVLNPV

-573 TGKAYAELELMKGL
+573 TGKVYAELELMKGL

-608 GLPLKGKD
+608 SLPLKGKD
-616 YYDSPSNPIGYSSSS
+616 YYDSPSNPVGYSSSS

-742 ASAAW
+742 ASVAW
-747 RISDEKFFKNIKEL
+747 RISDEQFFKNVEEL
-761 SFVNDMKIR
+761 SFINDMKIR

-798 TNGGLLHYGYKP
+798 ANGGLLQYGYKP

-867 SLQNLG
+867 SLQNIG

-878 GWELALTSQHTFTNG
+878 GWELALTSQHTFANG

-916 APIISSGSVGH
+916 APIISTGSVGH
-927 AYYITEVGKPIGNYY
+927 AFYKTEVGKPIGNYY

-952 EEDLKKYPHFDNTE
+952 AEDLKKYPHFDNTE

-1041 TKIALDRWKSPENP
+1041 TKIALDRWRSPENP

-1105 VEKMRVYVSGQNLF
+1105 VEKLRVYVSGQNLF
-1119 TITNYS
+1119 TITDYS

>member
-1 MSYSV
+1 MFLASIGMASANPSTDTFGSNEPNPV
-6 KRPRC
+6 VASPQQAKHTI
-11 KQFFRV
+11 KGVVEDQFGPIAGANV
-17 MRITTLLLFVFI
+17 VEKGTTNGTITDMDGNFSLEVAPNSILIVSFI
-29 FCMHA
+29 GYK
-34 ENSSSQNVNVTIKRS
+34 EQQIPVNSQKTVTIKL
-49 NTELENVLNDI
+49 TE
-60 EKQTDYLF
+60 
-68 IYNKFVNVDR
+68 
-78 KVSVNL
+78 
-84 KKASLEEVL
+84 
-93 ANLFAGTDVKYSV
+93 
-106 DGSYI
+106 
-111 LLSAG
+111 
-116 GTTTT
+116 
-121 ISLSAQQGK
+121 
-130 MVSGVITDING
+130 
-141 EPIIG
+141 
-146 ANVIEKDSESVGTV
+146 DSQ
-160 TDVDGKFTLALD
+160 A
-172 KPAATLVVSYIGYLT
+172 
-187 KEVPVGSQS
+187 
-196 VLKIILSEDT
+196 
-206 QNLEEVVV
+206 LEEVVV
-214 IGYGSVKKSD
+214 VGYGVQKKRDVSTAVSSVKAEALANNPSTDFRQALAGK
-224 LTGAV
+224 
-229 GSIQVDKVQ
+229 
-238 GISVKS
+238 
-244 VDQMLQ
+244 
-250 GRTSGL
+250 
-256 YMVQNSGMPGASST
+256 MPGVQVTVPSGDPEGSVSIRVRGVST
-270 VRIRGGNSIS
+270 VNAGSD
-280 GGNEPLY
+280 PLY
-287 IIDGMPVYPS
+287 VVDGVPMERGF
-297 ADASQTALSPLNS
+297 ANLN
-310 IPTSDIE
+310 TNDIE
-317 SIEVLKDASAAA
+317 SVEVLKDASAAA

-479 GRLNLSGQ
+479 ARMNLSGQ

-616 YYDSPSNPIGYSSSS
+616 YYDSPSNPTGYSSSS

-747 RISDEKFFKNIKEL
+747 RISDEKFFKNVKEL

-798 TNGGLLHYGYKP
+798 TNGGFLQYGYKP

-878 GWELALTSQHTFTNG
+878 GWELALTSQHTFANG

-916 APIISSGSVGH
+916 APIISSGSVAH

>member
-1 MSYSV
+1 MAVFAQTVSFGSNKV
-6 KRPRC
+6 
-11 KQFFRV
+11 
-17 MRITTLLLFVFI
+17 TLKSAFEKIEQSSKYKV
-29 FCMHA
+29 A
-34 ENSSSQNVNVTIKRS
+34 YNSSQLDANRTVTLTKKS
-49 NTELENVLNDI
+49 DDVFGMLNQLLKGTNCTYELEGNYIVIKSQHKGKAQSHGKKIKVKGVVKDETGEPVI
-60 EKQTDYLF
+60 GATVMEKG
-68 IYNKFVNVDR
+68 
-78 KVSVNL
+78 S
-84 KKASLEEVL
+84 
-93 ANLFAGTDVKYSV
+93 ANN
-106 DGSYI
+106 
-111 LLSAG
+111 
-116 GTTTT
+116 
-121 ISLSAQQGK
+121 
-130 MVSGVITDING
+130 GVITDLDGNYT
-141 EPIIG
+141 
-146 ANVIEKDSESVGTV
+146 IEIAS
-160 TDVDGKFTLALD
+160 DGLLA
-172 KPAATLVVSYIGYLT
+172 VSYIGC
-187 KEVPVGSQS
+187 KDQEIKVNGREVINVNLADDNK
-196 VLKIILSEDT
+196 VLD
-206 QNLEEVVV
+206 EVVV
-214 IGYGSVKKSD
+214 VGYGVQKKRDVSTAVSSVKAEALANNPASD
-224 LTGAV
+224 FRQTLAG
-229 GSIQVDKVQ
+229 K
-238 GISVKS
+238 
-244 VDQMLQ
+244 
-250 GRTSGL
+250 
-256 YMVQNSGMPGASST
+256 MPGVQVTVPSGNPEGSVSIRVRGVST
-270 VRIRGGNSIS
+270 VNAGSD
-280 GGNEPLY
+280 PLY
-287 IIDGMPVYPS
+287 VVDGVPMERGF
-297 ADASQTALSPLNS
+297 ANLN
-310 IPTSDIE
+310 TNDIE
-317 SIEVLKDASAAA
+317 SVEVLKDASAAA

-344 KKGTSDKLSVS
+344 KKGTSDKLSIS
-355 YDGYVGVQNVSKK
+355 YDGYVGIQNVSKK

-377 AEFVKDARNNA
+377 AEFVKDARDNA
-388 YLSKVPGASAS
+388 YLSKVPGGSAS

-407 GYMQIATDLFPYLEG
+407 GNMQIAADFFPYLQG

-436 RTAMTTGHNIS
+436 RTAMTTGHNVS
-447 LSGKSNSVNYFV
+447 LSGKSNSINYFV

-470 IGSDFEKFG
+470 IGSDFEKYG

-502 VSNSVDASGAGGI
+502 VSNTVDASGAGGI

-524 TFPVYNADGSYNFQ
+524 IFPVYNADGSYNYQ
-538 GNGYWRIGTDYEH
+538 GNGYLRIGTDYEH
-551 NEVMNPV
+551 NEVLNPV

-573 TGKAYAELELMKGL
+573 TGKVYAELELMKGL

-608 GLPLKGKD
+608 SLPLKGKD
-616 YYDSPSNPIGYSSSS
+616 YYDSPSNPVGYSSSS

-742 ASAAW
+742 ASVAW
-747 RISDEKFFKNIKEL
+747 RISDEQFFKNVKEL
-761 SFVNDMKIR
+761 SFINDMKIR

-798 TNGGLLHYGYKP
+798 ANGGLLQYGYKP

-867 SLQNLG
+867 SLQNIG

-878 GWELALTSQHTFTNG
+878 GWELALTSQHTFANG

-916 APIISSGSVGH
+916 APIISTGSVGH
-927 AYYITEVGKPIGNYY
+927 AFYKTEVGKPIGNYY

-952 EEDLKKYPHFDNTE
+952 AEDLKKYPHFDNTE

-1041 TKIALDRWKSPENP
+1041 TKIALDRWRSPENP

-1105 VEKMRVYVSGQNLF
+1105 VEKLRVYVSGQNLF
-1119 TITNYS
+1119 TITDYS

>member
-1 MSYSV
+1 MNL
-6 KRPRC
+6 KRISASC
-11 KQFFRV
+11 FC
-17 MRITTLLLFVFI
+17 LLLAGQMAVFAQTVSFGSNKVTLKSAFEKI
-29 FCMHA
+29 EQSSKYKVA
-34 ENSSSQNVNVTIKRS
+34 YNSSQLDANRTVTLTKKS
-49 NTELENVLNDI
+49 DDVFGMLNQLLKGTNCTYELEGNYIVIKSQHKGKAQSHGKKIKVKGVVKDETGEPVI
-60 EKQTDYLF
+60 GATVMEKG
-68 IYNKFVNVDR
+68 
-78 KVSVNL
+78 S
-84 KKASLEEVL
+84 
-93 ANLFAGTDVKYSV
+93 ANN
-106 DGSYI
+106 
-111 LLSAG
+111 
-116 GTTTT
+116 
-121 ISLSAQQGK
+121 
-130 MVSGVITDING
+130 GVITDIDGNYT
-141 EPIIG
+141 
-146 ANVIEKDSESVGTV
+146 IEIAS
-160 TDVDGKFTLALD
+160 DGLLA
-172 KPAATLVVSYIGYLT
+172 VSYIGC
-187 KEVPVGSQS
+187 KDQEIKVNGREVINVNLADDNK
-196 VLKIILSEDT
+196 VLD
-206 QNLEEVVV
+206 EVVV
-214 IGYGSVKKSD
+214 VGYGVQKKRDVSTAVSSVKAEALANNPASD
-224 LTGAV
+224 FRQALAG
-229 GSIQVDKVQ
+229 K
-238 GISVKS
+238 
-244 VDQMLQ
+244 
-250 GRTSGL
+250 
-256 YMVQNSGMPGASST
+256 MPGVQVTVPSGDPEGSVSIRVRGVST
-270 VRIRGGNSIS
+270 VNAGSD
-280 GGNEPLY
+280 PLY
-287 IIDGMPVYPS
+287 VVDGVPMERGF
-297 ADASQTALSPLNS
+297 ANLN
-310 IPTSDIE
+310 TNDIE

-344 KKGTSDKLSVS
+344 KKGTSDKLSIS

-377 AEFVKDARNNA
+377 AEFVKDARDNA
-388 YLSKVPGASAS
+388 YLSKVPGGSAS

-407 GYMQIATDLFPYLEG
+407 GNMQIAADFFPYLQG

-436 RTAMTTGHNIS
+436 RTAMTTGHNVS
-447 LSGKSNSVNYFV
+447 LSGKSNSINYFV

-470 IGSDFEKFG
+470 IGSDFEKYG

-502 VSNSVDASGAGGI
+502 VSNTVDASGAGGI

-524 TFPVYNADGSYNFQ
+524 IFPVYNADGSYNYQ
-538 GNGYWRIGTDYEH
+538 GNGYLRIGTDYEH
-551 NEVMNPV
+551 NEVLNPV

-573 TGKAYAELELMKGL
+573 TGKVYAELELMKGL

-608 GLPLKGKD
+608 SLPLKGKD
-616 YYDSPSNPIGYSSSS
+616 YYDSPSNPVGYSSSS

-742 ASAAW
+742 ASVAW
-747 RISDEKFFKNIKEL
+747 RISDEQFFKNVKEL
-761 SFVNDMKIR
+761 SFINDMKIR

-798 TNGGLLHYGYKP
+798 ANGGLLQYGYKP

-867 SLQNLG
+867 SLQNIG

-878 GWELALTSQHTFTNG
+878 GWELALTSQHTFANG

-916 APIISSGSVGH
+916 ASIISTGSVGH
-927 AYYITEVGKPIGNYY
+927 AFYKTEVGKPIGNYY

-952 EEDLKKYPHFDNTE
+952 AEDLKKYPHFDNTE

-1041 TKIALDRWKSPENP
+1041 TKIALDRWRSPENP

-1105 VEKMRVYVSGQNLF
+1105 VEKLRVYVSGQNLF
-1119 TITNYS
+1119 TITDYS